1 MLKKEHAITKSTE
14 TQRHCIKMPLH
25 AAIEALSNA
34 HPASRLDLGGLLNA
48 DRAKPG
54 NANVEVLCMAMRRH
68 ARHAAHTRRSQTNQG
83 RERRRTHT
91 TLGPLTTI
99 THTKRSQLLAAIVTA
114 MVFEA
119 GLMLAR
125 FSTPTLNHRSATQ
138 GVLRQETPRA

>member
-1 MLKKEHAITKSTE
+1 MCKSNVVFQKRRYLKKNYENSGRFVCTKKDHAIPKGTGAHKHH
-14 TQRHCIKMPLH
+14 RNMPLH
-25 AAIEALSNA
+25 AAIEALCNA

-91 TLGPLTTI
+91 TLGPLGSQQS
-99 THTKRSQLLAAIVTA
+99 HTQSAHNSWPQWSQQWFLKRV
-114 MVFEA
+114 
-119 GLMLAR
+119 
-125 FSTPTLNHRSATQ
+125 
-138 GVLRQETPRA
+138 